1 MKILLFF
8 HVLGCSGMFR
18 NVPACSGFYRRPRER
33 QYFSVLAIIIYES
46 VALDSGVYVIKD
58 SFRP

>member
-1 MKILLFF
+1 MPDI
-8 HVLGCSGMFR
+8 S
-18 NVPACSGFYRRPRER
+18 RRFVDTARIEER
-33 QYFSVLAIIIYES
+33 QYFSVLAIIVYES